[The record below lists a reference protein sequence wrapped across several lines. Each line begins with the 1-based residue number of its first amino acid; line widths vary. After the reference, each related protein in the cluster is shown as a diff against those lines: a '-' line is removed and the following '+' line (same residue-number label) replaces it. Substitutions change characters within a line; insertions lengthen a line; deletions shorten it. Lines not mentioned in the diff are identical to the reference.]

1 METKGRTPNRG
12 SAKGPMGLPT
22 FSGESGRLLGM
33 GLELGL
39 LIGGLA
45 YLGYYLDGRY
55 GTAPWLA
62 FTGVMLAMVGGTYNL
77 AKVLLKPTKKPT
89 KKPAKQSKKPP
100 AP

>member
-1 METKGRTPNRG
+1 METPDRKPDSGSKRG
-12 SAKGPMGLPT
+12 SMGLPT
-22 FSGESGRLLGM
+22 FSGETGRLLGM

-77 AKVLLKPTKKPT
+77 AKVLLKPTNKKNKPT
-89 KKPAKQSKKPP
+89 TLPP
-100 AP
+100 TDPNP